1 MWIGNDILLNC
12 HPLLSIILLEIHI
25 INLEGFMVIWGVVL
39 FGLGIL
45 SFLDTAFGYGN
56 IFRGANS
63 ILFLLVSLGI
73 LTRTRNLERLR
84 YKEEL
89 LESKKELQAHFERM
103 KESQESP
110 EKEQMTQGE
119 VVEQ

>member
-1 MWIGNDILLNC
+1 
-12 HPLLSIILLEIHI
+12 
-25 INLEGFMVIWGVVL
+25 MVVWGLVL

-56 IFRGANS
+56 TFRSANS

-89 LESKKELQAHFERM
+89 LESKRELQAHFEQL
-103 KESQESP
+103 KKQHDSP
-110 EKEQMTQGE
+110 EKEEVNQEE
-119 VVEQ
+119 VVEH

>member
-1 MWIGNDILLNC
+1 
-12 HPLLSIILLEIHI
+12 
-25 INLEGFMVIWGVVL
+25 MVVWGVVL

-56 IFRGANS
+56 TFRSANS

-84 YKEEL
+84 YKEQL
-89 LESKKELQAHFERM
+89 LESKKELQAHFDRM
-103 KESQESP
+103 KQEQGTSQK
-110 EKEQMTQGE
+110 KETKQEE

>member
-1 MWIGNDILLNC
+1 M
-12 HPLLSIILLEIHI
+12 
-25 INLEGFMVIWGVVL
+25 EGVMIIWGVVL

-56 IFRGANS
+56 TFRGANS

-84 YKEEL
+84 YKERL
-89 LESKKELQAHFERM
+89 LESKKELQAHFDRM
-103 KESQESP
+103 KESQESAQV
-110 EKEQMTQGE
+110 EQENQEE
-119 VVEQ
+119 VVGN

>member
-1 MWIGNDILLNC
+1 
-12 HPLLSIILLEIHI
+12 
-25 INLEGFMVIWGVVL
+25 MVVWGVVL

-56 IFRGANS
+56 TFRGANS

-89 LESKKELQAHFERM
+89 LESKRELQAHFEQM
-103 KESQESP
+103 KKQHESSEN
-110 EKEQMTQGE
+110 KEAEEEE